1 MKIKNAKEM
10 DVSNVILCATVY
22 GKAGTGKT
30 TLGAT
35 FPKPLFLDMN
45 KGLLSIRGMDV
56 DYIELY
62 QANFM
67 EIKDS
72 IDEALQSKDHESII
86 IDSMGE
92 VAEQCMK
99 HICTMNRRQ
108 KPEFADWDSFY
119 QTMRDLIIKIRNG
132 GKHVLCICHED
143 VQKEEATGRIFIKP
157 AFQGQLKNKYT
168 ALFDEV
174 YHSEVE
180 TIIGKP
186 PVYKLLSRSSGI
198 YEAKSR
204 LMDQKNQEIYLTPD
218 FKELM
223 KMVER

>member
-67 EIKDS
+67 EIKDY
-72 IDEALQSKDHESII
+72 IEKTEFQFPWVEYLLPGLTKKINIALI
-86 IDSMGE
+86 
-92 VAEQCMK
+92 
-99 HICTMNRRQ
+99 N
-108 KPEFADWDSFY
+108 PY
-119 QTMRDLIIKIRNG
+119 
-132 GKHVLCICHED
+132 
-143 VQKEEATGRIFIKP
+143 
-157 AFQGQLKNKYT
+157 LK
-168 ALFDEV
+168 L
-174 YHSEVE
+174 
-180 TIIGKP
+180 
-186 PVYKLLSRSSGI
+186 
-198 YEAKSR
+198 
-204 LMDQKNQEIYLTPD
+204 
-218 FKELM
+218 
-223 KMVER
+223 